1 MAGKRAV
8 LYRSDDD
15 VMELYKT
22 VVTPEN
28 FDSVMYYSPSVNDE
42 DSEGPTVKSGQKK
55 MYDSFNRCIFIGCDM
70 SKFATLKGAYFN
82 HCVFID

>member
-28 FDSVMYYSPSVNDE
+28 FDSVMYYSPSVND
-42 DSEGPTVKSGQKK
+42 
-55 MYDSFNRCIFIGCDM
+55 
-70 SKFATLKGAYFN
+70 
-82 HCVFID
+82 